1 MADVADEPT
10 AFGEPPQRW
19 SGQRQQQSTKGFR
32 FFSEPFRSLIL
43 VLAPSLI
50 LLGIEVYNSAS
61 IIPNLQRSQAE
72 VAHTFEVIEAARGLD
87 HAMQDAERGQR
98 GFLITGDEEYLRP
111 YFAGIK
117 EAPLR
122 LRELRQLNADE
133 PEQLDRVAVLEKQ
146 VATKFTEM
154 QGTVEVRRKQGFDAA
169 RRIVQTDIGLDAMR
183 KITAEVEAVIARENI
198 RLKDRQDRIVAA
210 ARSSAVSN
218 LIASGLALAVMLLGG
233 GLLTRSWLQ
242 AARAQ
247 ASLAQSEE
255 RFRLLVSGVADY
267 AILMLDPR
275 GMISSWNEG
284 AQRIKGYSAAEI
296 LGSHISRF
304 YPPGEASTGVPD
316 QLLETAANA
325 GRAEAEGWRLRK
337 DGSRFWANVVIT
349 ALHDDNGNL
358 RGFAKITRDITERRD
373 SELALEKNRAMLA
386 QSQKMEALGQLTGG
400 VAHDFNNNLT
410 AILGNIELIQRGAG
424 ASDAERTARL
434 LGAAQR
440 AAERAAELTQ
450 RLLAFSRRQAL
461 EPQIVDVNKLVRSM
475 SEMLHRTLGETTV
488 IETVLAAGLWR
499 TNVDPNQLESAI
511 LNLAVNA
518 RDAMPHGGKLTIET
532 GNTYLDDHYATVRSE
547 VKTGQYVMIA
557 VSDTG
562 EGMSGDIIAH
572 AFEPFFTTKPEGKG
586 TGLGLSQVH
595 GFVKQSGGH
604 IELYSEIGQGT
615 TIKIYLPR
623 SLAQG
628 EAPAGEERSG
638 LAPTPLAETVLVV
651 EDNENVRTFGADALV
666 SLGYRV
672 LEAADADAA
681 LHILETHP
689 ETALLF
695 TDVGLPG
702 TNGRRLADEAR
713 RRIPHLKVLYTTGY
727 ARNAIVRHGTLDAGV
742 ELLGKP
748 FTIEALG
755 RKLQQMLRG
764 R

>member
-1 MADVADEPT
+1 M
-10 AFGEPPQRW
+10 
-19 SGQRQQQSTKGFR
+19 
-32 FFSEPFRSLIL
+32 
-43 VLAPSLI
+43 
-50 LLGIEVYNSAS
+50 
-61 IIPNLQRSQAE
+61 
-72 VAHTFEVIEAARGLD
+72 
-87 HAMQDAERGQR
+87 
-98 GFLITGDEEYLRP
+98 
-111 YFAGIK
+111 
-117 EAPLR
+117 
-122 LRELRQLNADE
+122 
-133 PEQLDRVAVLEKQ
+133 
-146 VATKFTEM
+146 
-154 QGTVEVRRKQGFDAA
+154 
-169 RRIVQTDIGLDAMR
+169 QTDFGLDAMR
-183 KITAEVEAVIARENI
+183 KITSEIEALITGENI
-198 RLKDRQDRIVAA
+198 RLNQRQDRLVAG

-233 GLLTRSWLQ
+233 GLLVRSWWQ
-242 AARAQ
+242 TTRAQ

-275 GMISSWNEG
+275 GLIVSWNEG
-284 AQRIKGYSAAEI
+284 AQRIKGYSATEI

-304 YPPGEASTGVPD
+304 YPPGEASAGVPD
-316 QLLETAANA
+316 QLLETAARL

-373 SELALEKNRAMLA
+373 SELALEKNRAMMA
-386 QSQKMEALGQLTGG
+386 QLQKMEALGQLTGG

-410 AILGNIELIQRGAG
+410 AILGNIELIQRGSSA
-424 ASDAERTARL
+424 ADPERTSRL
-434 LGAAQR
+434 LAAAQR
-440 AAERAAELTQ
+440 AAERAAELTR

-461 EPQIVDVNKLVRSM
+461 EPQIVDVNKLVGSM
-475 SEMLHRTLGETTV
+475 SEMLHRTLGETAV

-499 TNVDPNQLESAI
+499 TNVDLNQLESAI

-518 RDAMPHGGKLTIET
+518 RDAMPDGGKLTIET
-532 GNTYLDDHYATVRSE
+532 GNTYLDDRYATVHSE
-547 VKTGQYVMIA
+547 VKSGQYVMIA

-562 EGMSGDIIAH
+562 KGMSGDIMAH

-604 IELYSEIGQGT
+604 IELYSEIGQGA

-628 EAPAGEERSG
+628 EAPAGEKQPG
-638 LAPTPLAETVLVV
+638 LASTPLAETVLVV
-651 EDNENVRTFGADALV
+651 EDNETVRTFGADALV

-702 TNGRRLADEAR
+702 TNGRRLAEEAR
-713 RRIPHLKVLYTTGY
+713 RSSPHLKVLYTTGY
-727 ARNAIVRHGTLDAGV
+727 ARNAIVHHGTLDAGV

-748 FTIEALG
+748 FTVEALG

-764 R
+764 K

>member
-1 MADVADEPT
+1 MAHAAGGPVALDEL
-10 AFGEPPQRW
+10 PQGW
-19 SGQRQQQSTKGFR
+19 GGQRTRQSAKSFR
-32 FFSEPFRSLIL
+32 LFSEPFRSLIL
-43 VLAPSLI
+43 VIAPSLV
-50 LLGIEVYNSAS
+50 LLGTGVYNALS
-61 IIPNLQRSQAE
+61 IVPNLQRNQAE
-72 VAHTFEVIEAARGLD
+72 AAHTFEVIGAARGLD

-98 GFLITGDEEYLRP
+98 GFLITGDDEYLRS
-111 YFAGIK
+111 YFAGVK
-117 EAPLR
+117 EAPAR
-122 LRELRQLNADE
+122 LKQLRQLTADE
-133 PEQLDRVAVLEKQ
+133 PDQLNRITVLDKQ
-146 VATKFTEM
+146 VAYKLQEM
-154 QGTVEVRRKQGFDAA
+154 QQTVDVRRNQGFEAA

-183 KITAEVEAVIARENI
+183 KITAEIEAVIAGESS
-198 RLKDRQDRIVAA
+198 RLSQRQDRIVAA
-210 ARSSAVSN
+210 ARSSAVSS
-218 LIASGLALAVMLLGG
+218 LIGSGLALAVMLLGC

-242 AARAQ
+242 TARAQ

-255 RFRLLVSGVADY
+255 RFRLLVSGVTDY

-275 GMISSWNEG
+275 GMVSSWNEG

-304 YPPGEASTGVPD
+304 YPPGEASAGVPD
-316 QLLETAANA
+316 KLLETAANV

-349 ALHDDNGNL
+349 ALRDDDGHL

-373 SELALEKNRAMLA
+373 SERALEKNREMLA
-386 QSQKMEALGQLTGG
+386 QLQKMEALGQLTGG

-410 AILGNIELIQRGAG
+410 AILGNIELIQRGSG
-424 ASDAERTARL
+424 SSDAERTARL

-440 AAERAAELTQ
+440 AAERAAELTR

-461 EPQIVDVNKLVRSM
+461 EPQIVDVNKLVGSM

-499 TNVDPNQLESAI
+499 ANVDPNQLESAI

-518 RDAMPHGGKLTIET
+518 RDAMPEGGKLTIET

-547 VKTGQYVMIA
+547 VKSGQYVMIA

-562 EGMSGDIIAH
+562 EGMSGDIMAH

-623 SLAQG
+623 SLAHGDPQ
-628 EAPAGEERSG
+628 PAEEQPR

-651 EDNENVRTFGADALV
+651 EDNENVRIFSADALV

-672 LEAADADAA
+672 LEAADADGA

-689 ETALLF
+689 ETNLLF
-695 TDVGLPG
+695 TDVDLPG
-702 TNGRRLADEAR
+702 ANGRQLANEAR
-713 RRIPHLKVLYTTGY
+713 RRSPHLKVLYSTGY
-727 ARNAIVRHGTLDAGV
+727 TRNAIVHHGTLDAGV

-748 FTIEALG
+748 FTVEALG

-764 R
+764 